1 MSSHREAPEISK
13 DPSADNTDVYAFV
26 SPDNP
31 DTVTLIANYL
41 PFELPYG
48 GPNFNEFADD
58 VLYEIKI
65 SNRDGARAD
74 IIYQFRFSTSIR
86 NPNTFLYNTGPIASP
101 TDHSWNRPQTYTLT
115 RLVRRDGRYAQDG
128 RVLGRGLTCPPVN
141 VGVHSTPNYP
151 ALAAQSYHSLS
162 GNRRVFAGQR
172 ADGFHVDLGSIFDL
186 GDLRPFQGAYNNGIP
201 PILANMPGVN
211 GLRGLNVHTIALQLP
226 ITDLTV
232 DGKKPT
238 DVASRKSVIG
248 VWASASRSSARI
260 LDKDSGKYRNF
271 GHYSQISRLG
281 NPLVNE
287 VINPMAQKD
296 RWNAQEPH
304 DDKQFARYVLH
315 PELANLIA
323 NTLYPAAFPNLAA
336 YVNAGKPRSDLAA
349 ILLTGIPAGVVPGF
363 QNYTG
368 ATQADMLRLNLAV
381 PPTRPGSENPIGL
394 IAGLVGS
401 GAADPAGFPNGRR
414 PIDDVTAI
422 ELKAVAGA
430 TIPLVD
436 PSYTPDGAAGAL
448 NDGTI
453 SNNTPYGKPF
463 LPSFPYLSNPN
474 NGFTTKPGSPGGE
487 LPE

>member
-13 DPSADNTDVYAFV
+13 DPVADSTDVYAFV
-26 SPDNP
+26 SPDQP
-31 DTVTLIANYL
+31 DTVTLIANFL

-65 SNRDGARAD
+65 SNRGDARAD
-74 IIYQFRFSTSIR
+74 IIYQFRFTTSIR

-101 TDHSWNRPQTYTLT
+101 TDPNWNRPQTYTLT
-115 RLVRRDGRYAQDG
+115 RLVRRDGRYATDG
-128 RVLGRGLTCPPVN
+128 RVLGRNLTCPPVN

-151 ALAAQSYHSLS
+151 ALAAKSYHNL
-162 GNRRVFAGQR
+162 GGHRKVFAGQR

-201 PILANMPGVN
+201 PLLANMPGVN
-211 GLRGLNVHTIALQLP
+211 GLKGLNVHTIALQVP
-226 ITDLTV
+226 ISDVTV

-238 DVASRKSVIG
+238 NVMSSKSVIG
-248 VWASASRSSARI
+248 VWASASRASARI
-260 LDKDSGKYRNF
+260 LDKSRGTYRSF

-287 VINPMAQKD
+287 VLNPMAQKD

-304 DDKQFARYVLH
+304 DDKQFAEYVLH

-323 NTLYPAAFPNLAA
+323 NVLYPGAFPNLAA
-336 YVNAGKPRSDLAA
+336 YVNAKMPRNDLAA

-363 QNYTG
+363 QNFTG
-368 ATQADMLRLNLAV
+368 PTQADMLRLNVAV
-381 PPTRPGSENPIGL
+381 PPRASGSENPIGL
-394 IAGLVGS
+394 VAGD
-401 GAADPAGFPNGRR
+401 AAGFPNGRR

-430 TIPLVD
+430 TIGLVD
-436 PSYTPDGAAGAL
+436 KTYTADAAAGAL
-448 NDGTI
+448 NDGTT
-453 SNNTPYGKPF
+453 NDNTPYGTPHPQPF
-463 LPSFPYLSNPN
+463 LTSFPYLSNPN
-474 NGFTTKPGSPGGE
+474 SGFTSAPGQPGGE
-487 LPE
+487 LAS

>member
-65 SNRDGARAD
+65 SNRGDARAD
-74 IIYQFRFSTSIR
+74 LIYQFRFTTSIR
-86 NPNTFLYNTGPIASP
+86 NRETFLYNTGPIGSP
-101 TDHSWNRPQTYTLT
+101 TDPNWNRPQAYTLT
-115 RLVRRDGRYAQDG
+115 RLVRQHDGSLRA
-128 RVLGRGLTCPPVN
+128 RVLGSGLTCPPVN

-151 ALAAQSYHSLS
+151 ALAAQSYHSLG
-162 GNRRVFAGQR
+162 GNRKVFAGQR

-186 GDLRPFQGAYNNGIP
+186 GDLRPFQAYYNKGIP
-201 PILANMPGVN
+201 PILGNMPGVN
-211 GLRGLNVHTIALQLP
+211 GLRGLNVHTLALQVP
-226 ITDLTV
+226 ISDLTV
-232 DGKKPT
+232 DGSTPT
-238 DVASRKSVIG
+238 DVMSAKSVIG
-248 VWASASRSSARI
+248 VWATASRSSARI
-260 LDKDSGKYRNF
+260 LDKHSGTYRNL
-271 GHYSQISRLG
+271 GHFSQISRLG

-296 RWNAQEPH
+296 RWNAQPPYL
-304 DDKQFARYVLH
+304 DSQFAQYVLH

-323 NTLYPAAFPNLAA
+323 NVLYPGAFPNLAA
-336 YVNAGKPRSDLAA
+336 YVTAHKPRADLAA
-349 ILLTGIPAGVVPGF
+349 ILLTGIPAGVIKGF

-368 ATQADMLRLNLAV
+368 PTQADMLRLNVAV
-381 PPTRPGSENPIGL
+381 PPTAPGSENPIGL
-394 IAGLVGS
+394 VAGD
-401 GAADPAGFPNGRR
+401 AAGFPNGRR
-414 PIDDVTAI
+414 LIDDVTAI

-436 PSYTPDGAAGAL
+436 NTYTADAAAGLL
-448 NDGTI
+448 NDGTT
-453 SNNTPYGKPF
+453 NDNTPYGEPF
-463 LPSFPYLSNPN
+463 LATFPYLSNPN
-474 NGFTTKPGSPGGE
+474 NGFTSLPGTPGGE
-487 LPE
+487 LP

>member
-26 SPDNP
+26 SPDHP
-31 DTVTLIANYL
+31 DTVTLIANFL

-65 SNRDGARAD
+65 SNRGDARAD
-74 IIYQFRFSTSIR
+74 IIYQFRFKTSIR

-101 TDHSWNRPQTYTLT
+101 TDPNWNRPQTYTLT
-115 RLVRRDGRYAQDG
+115 RLVRRNGHYAADG

-151 ALAAQSYHSLS
+151 ALAAKSYHNL
-162 GNRRVFAGQR
+162 GGHRKVFAGQR

-201 PILANMPGVN
+201 PILGNMPGVN
-211 GLRGLNVHTIALQLP
+211 GLTGLNVHTIALQVP
-226 ITDLTV
+226 ISDVTV
-232 DGKKPT
+232 DGRKPT
-238 DVASRKSVIG
+238 NVMSSKSVIG
-248 VWASASRSSARI
+248 VWASASRASARI
-260 LDKDSGKYRNF
+260 LDKNRGTYRSF
-271 GHYSQISRLG
+271 GHFSQISRLG

-296 RWNAQEPH
+296 RWNATDPH
-304 DDKQFARYVLH
+304 DDEQFAKYVLH

-323 NTLYPAAFPNLAA
+323 NVLYPTAFPNLAA
-336 YVNAGKPRSDLAA
+336 YVNAKKPRNDLAA

-363 QNYTG
+363 QNFTG
-368 ATQADMLRLNLAV
+368 PVQADMLRLNVAV
-381 PPTRPGSENPIGL
+381 PPTAPGSENPIGL
-394 IAGLVGS
+394 VAG
-401 GAADPAGFPNGRR
+401 DPAGFPNGRR
-414 PIDDVTAI
+414 LIDDVTAI

-430 TIPLVD
+430 TIGLVD
-436 PSYTPDGAAGAL
+436 KTFTADAAAGAL
-448 NDGTI
+448 NDGTT
-453 SNNTPYGKPF
+453 NDNAPYGQPF
-463 LPSFPYLSNPN
+463 LASFPYLSNPN
-474 NGFTTKPGSPGGE
+474 SGFTSAPGEPGGE
-487 LPE
+487 LAS

>member
-65 SNRDGARAD
+65 SNAGDARAD
-74 IIYQFRFSTSIR
+74 IIYQFRFKTTIR
-86 NPNTFLYNTGPIASP
+86 NPETFLYNTGPIASP
-101 TDHSWNRPQTYTLT
+101 TDPNWNRPQTYTLT
-115 RLVRRDGRYAQDG
+115 RLVRRSDERYATDG
-128 RVLGRGLTCPPVN
+128 RVLGRDLTCPPVN
-141 VGVHSTPNYP
+141 VGVHSTPHYP
-151 ALAAQSYHSLS
+151 DLAALTYHPLG
-162 GNRRVFAGQR
+162 GNRKVFAGQR

-186 GDLRPFQGAYNNGIP
+186 GDLRPFQDAYNNGIP
-201 PILANMPGVN
+201 PILASMPGVN
-211 GLRGLNVHTIALQLP
+211 GLRGLNVHTLALQVP
-226 ITDLTV
+226 ISDLTV

-238 DVASRKSVIG
+238 DIMSSKSVIG
-248 VWASASRSSARI
+248 VWATASRTTARI
-260 LDKDSGKYRNF
+260 LDKHSGTYRSLGKF
-271 GHYSQISRLG
+271 SQISRLG

-296 RWNAQEPH
+296 RWNAQDPH
-304 DDKQFARYVLH
+304 DDKHFAEYVLH

-323 NTLYPAAFPNLAA
+323 NVLYPTAFPNLAA
-336 YVNAGKPRSDLAA
+336 YVNAKKPRSDLAA
-349 ILLTGIPAGVVPGF
+349 ILLTGIPPGVIPGF

-368 ATQADMLRLNLAV
+368 PTQADMLRLNVAV
-381 PPTRPGSENPIGL
+381 PPKPPGSENEI
-394 IAGLVGS
+394 GLVG
-401 GAADPAGFPNGRR
+401 GDFAGFPNGRR

-436 PSYTPDGAAGAL
+436 TGYTPDGAALLL
-448 NDGTI
+448 NDGT
-453 SNNTPYGKPF
+453 SNDNTPYNDPF
-463 LPSFPYLSNPN
+463 LASFPYLSNPN
-474 NGFTTKPGSPGGE
+474 NGFTSMPGTPGGDI
-487 LPE
+487 